1 MLRKLVTIFV
11 ILSVHYKFISAIH
24 STSQLPQNANRK
36 FSARQMGQLIAQC
49 FGQNEIVNCLEN
61 KLLQTLDMAIK
72 NNDTWQFSEY
82 FTLEKIAQSTD
93 KDYDKFQNFSRQQ
106 RSLGDTMAVKL
117 LQLARSRSLKLQLPS
132 SVTSLLDKAGI
143 SGGLDDF
150 INSSDTSPS
159 STTSL
164 QEEGTQRI
172 LNGLV
177 DDKIASITSKPKKP
191 YKFKPYFSSS
201 PLCLNAPLSLLTDKN
216 KIWYLTNKYR
226 KKPPKGR
233 KKKDKDK
240 NMAMMGGMAMI
251 AMVAQ
256 MFLGKVILIAGAA
269 FVMAKIA
276 LLVSVLVS

>member
-82 FTLEKIAQSTD
+82 FTLEKNAQSTD

-164 QEEGTQRI
+164 QEEG
-172 LNGLV
+172 
-177 DDKIASITSKPKKP
+177 
-191 YKFKPYFSSS
+191 
-201 PLCLNAPLSLLTDKN
+201 
-216 KIWYLTNKYR
+216 
-226 KKPPKGR
+226 R

-276 LLVSVLVS
+276 LLVSVLVNNHWD